1 MKSLKSWAIF
11 KITFRGTGQS
21 PIFRNFYKRKKKK
34 NHCIIFAKKS
44 FKSELL
50 FNEVIGE
57 EGLEYKMV
65 FVALPGCK

>member
-11 KITFRGTGQS
+11 KIIFSGTGQS
-21 PIFRNFYKRKKKK
+21 PIFRNFYRRKKKTVLSLPRK
-34 NHCIIFAKKS
+34 ALNVSYF
-44 FKSELL
+44 
-50 FNEVIGE
+50 FNEIIRE